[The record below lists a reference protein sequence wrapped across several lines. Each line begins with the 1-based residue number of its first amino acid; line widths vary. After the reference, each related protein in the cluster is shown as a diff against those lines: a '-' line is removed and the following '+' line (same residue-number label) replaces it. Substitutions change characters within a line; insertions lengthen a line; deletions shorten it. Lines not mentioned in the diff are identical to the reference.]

1 MVLLLSVYRS
11 CFDLETFARVNTSV
25 AHIPQYLR
33 EGQSQILLKNSA
45 NFIFSSY
52 GFL

>member
-1 MVLLLSVYRS
+1 MALLLSVYGS
-11 CFDLETFARVNTSV
+11 CFDLQPFARVNTSV
-25 AHIPQYLR
+25 VHIPQYLR

-45 NFIFSSY
+45 NCIFSSY